1 MNNKVIL
8 EFLTLLQEHNSFEW
22 MQENK
27 KLYQEAKGEFESLIG
42 EMIVRIS
49 AYDESV
55 AWLSAKTWSSV

>member
-49 AYDESV
+49 A
-55 AWLSAKTWSSV
+55 